1 MTIFA
6 SSRKS
11 CYLNYVITEPRR
23 IGPTGFPGGAICLW
37 AKPFPNFCSEERS
50 RRRIKVQR
58 SVRSSGRSTE
68 WPDIGAINIALLRSE
83 RPTDA
88 LKIWLRL
95 RCGKRK
101 ETRSVRKI
109 ENSCARSSYCVA
121 SQIPDLSAASNAPQT
136 EVCATYLTDQNAVGT
151 RMN

>member
-1 MTIFA
+1 MFA

-23 IGPTGFPGGAICLW
+23 IGLGQLLSLERQYVYGPNPSPT
-37 AKPFPNFCSEERS
+37 SVRRS
-50 RRRIKVQR
+50 RRIKVQR
-58 SVRSSGRSTE
+58 SVRSSERSSE
-68 WPDIGAINIALLRSE
+68 WWDIGAINIALLRSE

-95 RCGKRK
+95 RCCIRK

-109 ENSCARSSYCVA
+109 ENSCVRSLYYVARYLISPPLTSL
-121 SQIPDLSAASNAPQT
+121 IKTLSVL
-136 EVCATYLTDQNAVGT
+136 E
-151 RMN
+151 

>member
-23 IGPTGFPGGAICLW
+23 IGPTAFLGGQYVYG
-37 AKPFPNFCSEERS
+37 PNPSPTSVRRS
-50 RRRIKVQR
+50 RRIKVQR
-58 SVRSSGRSTE
+58 SVRSSERSSE
-68 WPDIGAINIALLRSE
+68 WWDIGAINIALLRSE

-109 ENSCARSSYCVA
+109 ENSCARSFYCVA